1 MKIKLCKILFFI
13 ILIFSNTFVFSADEN
28 HSNNENSVK
37 NGYISLLEASENL
50 GSSLFWDPIT
60 NSGILEKNGNSVSF
74 ALNQEIVVFNFRDFA
89 ITEPPILQD
98 DKVFI
103 SKDLVESAKN
113 LFATPITEA
122 NFKIGA
128 ILIDA
133 GHGGKDPGTV
143 GSVTK
148 NGKKIQLNEKDI
160 VLSVAQDLHNALKSK
175 YPDKKILMTRSTDV
189 YLTLEQRVDIAN
201 SVELAENEAIVFVSI
216 HANSAFDKKAKGFET
231 WYLSPGYRRSILK
244 ENEVD
249 ADILPILNSMLE
261 EEFTTESILIAKFI
275 DDGLKKQVGDLTK
288 SRGLKEEEWFVVRNA
303 NMPSVLVEVGFVSN
317 PEEALLLSDLNYLRK
332 VALGIYNGVSS
343 FVTHFEQSRGFTIS
357 Q

>member
-1 MKIKLCKILFFI
+1 MKNKLFVFLLSIFF
-13 ILIFSNTFVFSADEN
+13 IFSNSFLFAADETKPVD
-28 HSNNENSVK
+28 EK
-37 NGYISLLEASENL
+37 IEYISLVEAAENL
-50 GSSLFWDPIT
+50 GANIFWDPIT

-74 ALNQEIVVFNFRDFA
+74 ALNQEIAVLNYRDFS
-89 ITEPPILQD
+89 ITEPPILEN
-98 DKVFI
+98 DKVCI
-103 SKDLVESAKN
+103 SKNLMETAKN
-113 LFATPITEA
+113 LFATPL
-122 NFKIGA
+122 NDSSFKIGA

-148 NGKKIQLNEKDI
+148 DGKKIQLNEKDI
-160 VLSVAQDLHNALKSK
+160 VLSVALDLHSLLKSK

-231 WYLSPGYRRSILK
+231 WYLSPGYRRNILK

-275 DDGLKKQVGDLTK
+275 DDGLKKQVGELTK

-317 PEEALLLSDLNYLRK
+317 PEEALLLSDQNYLRK
-332 VALGIYNGVSS
+332 VALGIYNGVGS

>member
-13 ILIFSNTFVFSADEN
+13 FLIFSNTFVFGADEN
-28 HSNNENSVK
+28 LPNNENSVK

-74 ALNQEIVVFNFRDFA
+74 ALNQEIVVFNFRDFS

-160 VLSVAQDLHNALKSK
+160 VLTVANNLHDMLKAK
-175 YPDKKILMTRSTDV
+175 YPDKKIMMTRSTDV
-189 YLTLEQRVDIAN
+189 YLTLEQRVEIAN

-231 WYLSPGYRRSILK
+231 WYLSPGYRRNIL
-244 ENEVD
+244 
-249 ADILPILNSMLE
+249 
-261 EEFTTESILIAKFI
+261 T
-275 DDGLKKQVGDLTK
+275 
-288 SRGLKEEEWFVVRNA
+288 
-303 NMPSVLVEVGFVSN
+303 
-317 PEEALLLSDLNYLRK
+317 
-332 VALGIYNGVSS
+332 
-343 FVTHFEQSRGFTIS
+343 
-357 Q
+357 

>member
-1 MKIKLCKILFFI
+1 MKNKLFKILFFI
-13 ILIFSNTFVFSADEN
+13 ILIFSNMNIFANKGSE
-28 HSNNENSVK
+28 K
-37 NGYISLLEASENL
+37 YISLVEASEQL
-50 GSSLFWDPIT
+50 GANLFWDPIS

-74 ALNQEIVVFNFRDFA
+74 ALNQEIVVYNFRDFA
-89 ITEPPILQD
+89 ISAPPVLQGD
-98 DKVFI
+98 VVCI
-103 SKDLVESAKN
+103 SNDLVSSAKN
-113 LFATPITEA
+113 LFSTPQIDS

-128 ILIDA
+128 ILIDP

-143 GSVTK
+143 GSIKKAGK
-148 NGKKIQLNEKDI
+148 NVQLNEKDI
-160 VLSVAQDLHNALKSK
+160 VLTVANNLHDMLKAK
-175 YPDKKILMTRSTDV
+175 YPDKKIMMTRSTDV

-201 SVELAENEAIVFVSI
+201 SVKLAENEAIVYVSI

-231 WYLSPGYRRSILK
+231 WYLSPGYRRNILT
-244 ENEVD
+244 END
-249 ADILPILNSMLE
+249 ADAEILPILNSMLE

-275 DDGLKKQVGDLTK
+275 DDGMKKQIGDLSK

-317 PEEALLLSDLNYLRK
+317 PEEALLLSDVNYLRK

-343 FVTHFEQSRGFTIS
+343 FVTHFEHSRGFTIS

>member
-1 MKIKLCKILFFI
+1 MKNKLFVFLLSIF
-13 ILIFSNTFVFSADEN
+13 LIFSNSFVFGADEN
-28 HSNNENSVK
+28 ILNNENLVK
-37 NGYISLLEASENL
+37 NGYISLVEASENL
-50 GSSLFWDPIT
+50 GASLFWDPIT
-60 NSGILEKNGNSVSF
+60 SSGILEKNGNSLSF
-74 ALNQEIVVFNFRDFA
+74 ALNQEIVVFNFRDFS
-89 ITEPPILQD
+89 ITEPPILQN
-98 DKVFI
+98 DKIYI
-103 SKDLVESAKN
+103 SQKLVESAQN
-113 LFATPITEA
+113 LFLTPV
-122 NFKIGA
+122 NDSSFKIGA

-148 NGKKIQLNEKDI
+148 DGKKIQLNEKDI
-160 VLSVAQDLHNALKSK
+160 VLTVAQGLNNALKSK

-189 YLTLEQRVDIAN
+189 YLTLEQRVEIAN

-317 PEEALLLSDLNYLRK
+317 PEEALLLSDQNYLRK
-332 VALGIYNGVSS
+332 LALGIYNGVSS

>member
-13 ILIFSNTFVFSADEN
+13 ILIFSNTFVFGADEN
-28 HSNNENSVK
+28 LSNNENSVK

-74 ALNQEIVVFNFRDFA
+74 ALNQEIVVYNFRDFA
-89 ITEPPILQD
+89 ITEPPILQN

-103 SKDLVESAKN
+103 SKNLVESAKN

-160 VLSVAQDLHNALKSK
+160 VLTVANNLHDMLKAK
-175 YPDKKILMTRSTDV
+175 YPDKKIMMTRSTDV
-189 YLTLEQRVDIAN
+189 YLTLEQRVEIAN
-201 SVELAENEAIVFVSI
+201 SVKLAENEAIVYVSI
-216 HANSAFDKKAKGFET
+216 HANSAFDKKASGFET
-231 WYLSPGYRRSILK
+231 WYLSPGYRRNILT
-244 ENEVD
+244 END
-249 ADILPILNSMLE
+249 ADAEILPILNSMLE

-275 DDGLKKQVGDLTK
+275 DDGMKKQIGDLSK

-317 PEEALLLSDLNYLRK
+317 PEEALLLSDQNYLRK

-343 FVTHFEQSRGFTIS
+343 FVTHFEHSRGFTIS